1 MKRLWAAL
9 GLMATALGVAAIG
22 LRAFAGAQ
30 PWDGELSD
38 NFIFAKAIPFIL
50 GFGVLVGALR
60 RTVEPAPRRADGAI
74 RRFSPGTVIGHWVNA
89 LGFFLALI
97 TGSWQYLRGILE
109 VDAPV
114 PLYLFYRTHF
124 IGATLILFSVGNFLT
139 YWALGQEHPLA
150 VPRGQWL
157 RHLRGLAHELPS
169 SLGTLLADLLGL
181 DMKRT
186 APPVERFTY
195 YEKTLSFP
203 IWVVLIGL
211 ITVTGLIKA
220 MRYVY
225 PVPGE
230 VLYWASGLHVAT
242 MVLIALKLL
251 DHMRYV
257 FARWPLLA
265 SMCTTWIGERYVQ
278 LRHPGW
284 YKILGAS
291 EAEGEPAGTL
301 ALPSSDATRGS
312 RSAAATGEGS
322 AAP

>member
-1 MKRLWAAL
+1 MKWLWAAL
-9 GLMATALGVAAIG
+9 GVLATLLGLAAIAT
-22 LRAFAGAQ
+22 RAFAGAQ

-38 NFIFAKAIPFIL
+38 NFIFAKTIPFTL
-50 GFGVLVGALR
+50 AFGVLVGAFR
-60 RTVEPAPRRADGAI
+60 SAARPAGRKPDGSI
-74 RRFSPGTVIGHWVNA
+74 RRFSPGTAIGHWINA

-97 TGSWQYLRGILE
+97 SGSWQYLRGILE
-109 VDAPV
+109 TDAPV

-139 YWALGQEHPLA
+139 YWAMSPEHPLA

-157 RHLRGLAHELPS
+157 RHLRGLAHELPR
-169 SLGTLLADLLGL
+169 SLGMLLADMVGL

-186 APPVERFTY
+186 APAVERFTY
-195 YEKTLSFP
+195 YEKTVSFP
-203 IWVVLIGL
+203 IWVFLIAL

-225 PVPGE
+225 PVPGG
-230 VLYWASGLHVAT
+230 VLYWASGLHVAA

-257 FARWPLLA
+257 FARWPLLV
-265 SMCTTWIGERYVQ
+265 SMCTSWVGERYVQ

-284 YKILGAS
+284 YKEVL
-291 EAEGEPAGTL
+291 AG
-301 ALPSSDATRGS
+301 GQ
-312 RSAAATGEGS
+312 RSG
-322 AAP
+322 AAPVESAPAAIVGGSE